1 MSSNFVDGN
10 QSGTEACD
18 MSRTTCVPAQLAATL
33 RVLANIPRTGLT
45 VSQFILVLALMLAAS
60 ACRLNGNVIHAELTQ
75 TPVRP
80 GVEVLLSD
88 SIHLVNGKRV
98 GLVTNHTGIDSQG
111 RSNIDLLFEHSGI
124 DLVALYAPEHGIRG
138 EAEAGALISTEIDQ
152 RTGLP
157 IHSLYGAVRKPTP
170 EMLANVDVLLFDM
183 QDVGARYYTY
193 VSTMALAMQAAGEQG
208 LGFLVLDRPNPIRGD
223 VVQGNI
229 LSPGF
234 GTFVGMYP
242 VPMRHGMTPGELALL
257 YVSEFGIDAEVDVV
271 PLEGWSR
278 SNTFD
283 DTALPWVAPSP
294 NMPSLESAL
303 IYPGTC
309 LFEGTP
315 LSVGRGTDRAF
326 QWIGAPW
333 LDGAALSEA
342 MNAYDFEGV
351 RFEPATFTPS
361 GPGDGK
367 FDGEEVHGV
376 RFEVETSTF
385 DAPRA
390 AVALLVEVYRAS
402 GEHWS
407 WSTAHFDRLAGTDEL
422 RLGIE
427 QGLDLDTLT
436 ATWDLSVRS
445 FEELRAPYLLY
456 R

>member
-1 MSSNFVDGN
+1 
-10 QSGTEACD
+10 
-18 MSRTTCVPAQLAATL
+18 MSRITCASARVAAIL
-33 RVLANIPRTGLT
+33 RALPHIPKTGLM
-45 VSQFILVLALMLAAS
+45 VSQFSLVLTLVLAAP
-60 ACRLNGNVIHAELTQ
+60 ACRLNENVIHAELTQ
-75 TPVRP
+75 TPLRP

-88 SIHLVNGKRV
+88 SIHLVAGKRV
-98 GLVTNHTGIDSQG
+98 GLVTNHTGVDSQG
-111 RSNIDLLFEHSGI
+111 RSNIDLLFEHPDI

-138 EAEAGALISTEIDQ
+138 DAGAGALISTEIDRQ
-152 RTGLP
+152 TGLP
-157 IHSLYGAVRKPTP
+157 IYSLYGADRKPTP
-170 EMLANVDVLLFDM
+170 EMLVDVDLLLFDM
-183 QDVGARYYTY
+183 QDIGSRYYTY
-193 VSTMALAMQAAGEQG
+193 VSTMALAMQAAGEHG

-223 VVQGNI
+223 IVQGNT
-229 LSPGF
+229 LNPSF
-234 GTFVGMYP
+234 STFVGMYP

-257 YVSEFGIDAEVDVV
+257 YVGEFGIDAEVDVV

-278 SNTFD
+278 SYTFD
-283 DTALPWVAPSP
+283 NTTLTWVAPSP

-303 IYPGTC
+303 VYPGTC

-315 LSVGRGTDRAF
+315 LSVGRGTDIPF

-333 LDGAALSEA
+333 LDGTALSEA

-376 RFEVETSTF
+376 RFEVEMSTF
-385 DAPRA
+385 DASRA

-407 WSTAHFDRLAGTDEL
+407 WSTTHFDRLAGTDQL

-436 ATWDLSVRS
+436 ATWDSSVRS
-445 FEELRAPYLLY
+445 FEALRGPYLLY

>member
-1 MSSNFVDGN
+1 MLGNFVDGN
-10 QSGTEACD
+10 QFGTEACG
-18 MSRTTCVPAQLAATL
+18 MSRITCAPARLAATFWAL
-33 RVLANIPRTGLT
+33 TNIPKTGLT
-45 VSQFILVLALMLAAS
+45 VSQFSIVLASVLATS
-60 ACRLNGNVIHAELTQ
+60 ACRLNENVIHAELTQ
-75 TPVRP
+75 TRARP

-88 SIHLVNGKRV
+88 SIHLVAGKRV

-111 RSNIDLLFEHSGI
+111 RSNIDLLFEHPDI
-124 DLVALYAPEHGIRG
+124 NLIALYAPEHGIRG

-152 RTGLP
+152 PTGLP
-157 IHSLYGAVRKPTP
+157 IYSLYGAVRKPTP
-170 EMLANVDVLLFDM
+170 EMLTNLDILLFDM

-193 VSTMALAMQAAGEQG
+193 VSTMALAMEAAGEQG
-208 LGFLVLDRPNPIRGD
+208 LDFLVLDRPNPIRGD
-223 VVQGNI
+223 IVQGNT
-229 LSPGF
+229 LNPGF
-234 GTFVGMYP
+234 STFVGMYP

-257 YVSEFGIDAEVDVV
+257 YVGEFGIDAEVRVV

-278 SNTFD
+278 SETFD
-283 DTALPWVAPSP
+283 DTALTWVAPSP

-303 IYPGTC
+303 VYPGTC

-326 QWIGAPW
+326 QWVGAPW
-333 LDGAALSEA
+333 LDGIALSET

-367 FDGEEVHGV
+367 FNGEEVYGV

-390 AVALLVEVYRAS
+390 AIALLVEVYRAS

-407 WSTAHFDRLAGTDEL
+407 WSTAHFDRLAGTDQI
-422 RLGIE
+422 RLGVE
-427 QGLDLDTLT
+427 QGLDLDALT
-436 ATWDLSVRS
+436 AVWDLSVRS
-445 FEELRAPYLLY
+445 FETLRTPYLLY